1 MEEKVNPW
9 KANFTNGLIM
19 GLAGIVFTLV
29 LWFLDLTFNRG
40 ISYVFLLIS
49 AVLLYYFI
57 KSYRDNYLHG
67 IITYGQS
74 LGAGMIIF
82 VYYGIIMAI
91 FSYILYTVIDP
102 GLTEKGLVFAEEQL
116 RKSGRVP
123 DNMIDASMD
132 MQRKFMKPGIMA
144 GASIL
149 GSLFTGLIISLIVSI
164 FTRKEG
170 NPLVDNQSNTI

>member
-9 KANFTNGLIM
+9 KANFSNGLIM
-19 GLAGIVFTLV
+19 GLTGVVFTLV
-29 LWFLDLTFNRG
+29 LWFLDLTFTPG
-40 ISYVFLLIS
+40 ASYAFLLIGII
-49 AVLLYYFI
+49 LLYFLI
-57 KSYRDNYLHG
+57 KSYRDNHLYG
-67 IITYGQS
+67 KITYGQS

-91 FSYILYTVIDP
+91 FSYLLYTIIDP
-102 GLTEKGLVFAEEQL
+102 ELTEKGLAAAEEQL

-123 DNMIDASMD
+123 ENMIETSMD

-144 GASIL
+144 GFSIL
-149 GSLFTGLIISLIVSI
+149 GSLFTGLIMSLLVSI

-170 NPLVDNQSNTI
+170 NPLVDNQANTI